1 MRSLKQLSSV
11 LVLMGFLCC
20 GLHATS
26 AQAQPPLIPSQPNR
40 LPSIE
45 ESPQEVFVSGLPA
58 TGETTASANGP
69 DESVAKESE
78 VPQLPNSLK
87 LMLTLSIFSLA
98 PALLMMTTC
107 FVRFTIVT
115 SLLKQAIGTPNIPPT
130 QVMTSLSL
138 FLTFLVMAPVWRQ
151 AYETGVKPYLEPPSA
166 EERLTEIE
174 AFEKTMIPVREFMGG
189 QIEQTKNQDAVLMFA
204 EYQRQTDPTQQGVSL
219 SDGAAHTYQE
229 LPLSVLLPAYLVSE
243 LKTAFVIGI
252 QIFLPFLVI
261 DLVVASVLTSSG
273 MMMLPPAMVSLPM
286 KLMLFVLIDGWHL
299 IVGMLLESVRP
310 LTV

>member
-1 MRSLKQLSSV
+1 VRRLFLFRHAFIVAIVIATMGKLSL
-11 LVLMGFLCC
+11 
-20 GLHATS
+20 
-26 AQAQPPLIPSQPNR
+26 AQEPIIPSQTNR
-40 LPSIE
+40 LPIIE
-45 ESPQEVFVSGLPA
+45 DTVTTETLFEERSKMSATEQSQDPSESREI
-58 TGETTASANGP
+58 
-69 DESVAKESE
+69 
-78 VPQLPNSLK
+78 PNSLK
-87 LMLTLSIFSLA
+87 LMLTISIFSLA

-115 SLLKQAIGTPNIPPT
+115 SLLKQAIGTPNIPPV

-138 FLTFLVMAPVWRQ
+138 FLTFLVMMPVWKRG
-151 AYETGVKPYLEPPSA
+151 YETGVKPYLEPTA
-166 EERLTEIE
+166 ESESLTEMQ

-189 QIEQTKNQDAVLMFA
+189 QIEQTGNQDAVWMFY
-204 EYQRQTDPTQQGVSL
+204 EYQQQTSSAQPDTLVSP
-219 SDGAAHTYQE
+219 DTPATYQE

-243 LKTAFVIGI
+243 LKTAFLIGI

-273 MMMLPPAMVSLPM
+273 LMMLPPALVSLPM

-310 LTV
+310 VTG